1 MYLVHQ
7 GMLCKWQSYLSCCIN
22 DDLFNHCNH
31 RYQVNGRRSEYYI
44 YHIRFYWS
52 INNLNYRYIG
62 NPFLASCTDPENFS
76 RRGWRDE
83 CVWKGVPPRFLEI
96 LLWELISLNF
106 PGGSGPPDLPHIKF
120 SFDYGLRVLWG
131 CYFIYF
137 YYIYRC
143 WHFLIWTFKMQA
155 FTGNLHHSWLIN
167 FLV

>member
-7 GMLCKWQSYLSCCIN
+7 GMLCIWQSYLSCCIN
-22 DDLFNHCNH
+22 DDLCNHCNH

-76 RRGWRDE
+76 RRDWRDE

-106 PGGSGPPDLPHIKF
+106 PGGSGPPDLPPPSPLSVYIIYILSKMYYYKQRF
-120 SFDYGLRVLWG
+120 SE
-131 CYFIYF
+131 IQ
-137 YYIYRC
+137 
-143 WHFLIWTFKMQA
+143 TNM
-155 FTGNLHHSWLIN
+155 
-167 FLV
+167 

>member
-106 PGGSGPPDLPHIKF
+106 PGGSGPPDLPPPSPLSVYIIYILSKMYYYKQRF
-120 SFDYGLRVLWG
+120 SE
-131 CYFIYF
+131 IQ
-137 YYIYRC
+137 
-143 WHFLIWTFKMQA
+143 TNM
-155 FTGNLHHSWLIN
+155 
-167 FLV
+167 

>member
-106 PGGSGPPDLPHIKF
+106 PGGSGPPDLPPPSPLSVYII
-120 SFDYGLRVLWG
+120 Y
-131 CYFIYF
+131 CIYF
-137 YYIYRC
+137 QKCITINKD
-143 WHFLIWTFKMQA
+143 FLKFKQICKISTCFM
-155 FTGNLHHSWLIN
+155 IN
-167 FLV
+167 

>member
-7 GMLCKWQSYLSCCIN
+7 GMLCIWQSYLSCCIN
-22 DDLFNHCNH
+22 DDLCNHCNH

-106 PGGSGPPDLPHIKF
+106 PGGSGPPDLPPPSPLSVYIIYILSKMYYYKQRF
-120 SFDYGLRVLWG
+120 SE
-131 CYFIYF
+131 IQ
-137 YYIYRC
+137 
-143 WHFLIWTFKMQA
+143 TNM
-155 FTGNLHHSWLIN
+155 
-167 FLV
+167 